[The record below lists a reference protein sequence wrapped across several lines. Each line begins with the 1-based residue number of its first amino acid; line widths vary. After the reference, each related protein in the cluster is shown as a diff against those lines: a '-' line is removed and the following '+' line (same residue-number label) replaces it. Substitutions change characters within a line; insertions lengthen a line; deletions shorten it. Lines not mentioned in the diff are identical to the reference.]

1 MTNNLH
7 NLLTS
12 EQAARALQAKRRD
25 RKRELLDEL
34 AEVNNELVII
44 DRYIQRCYNDK
55 QADMFD

>member
-25 RKRELLDEL
+25 RKRELLAEL
-34 AEVNNELVII
+34 SEVKNELEVI
-44 DRYIQRCYNDK
+44 DRYIQMCYDHK
-55 QADMFD
+55 QGDLFN